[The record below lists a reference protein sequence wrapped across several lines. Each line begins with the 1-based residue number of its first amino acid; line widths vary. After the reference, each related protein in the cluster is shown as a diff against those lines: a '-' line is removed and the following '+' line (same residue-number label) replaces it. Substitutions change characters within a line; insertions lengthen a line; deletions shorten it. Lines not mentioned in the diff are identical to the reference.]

1 MIRMTLVSLALLT
14 LVGCASKVT
23 TCFELGENA
32 HVSGNFGYFY
42 DSAEVNL
49 QGPGH
54 FQRLAKD
61 STTNPC
67 YPLKEQP

>member
-1 MIRMTLVSLALLT
+1 MIRLVLASLALLT
-14 LVGCASKVT
+14 LVGCTKTT

-32 HVSGNFGYFY
+32 HLNGNLGFFY
-42 DSAEVNL
+42 DSAEFNF
-49 QGPGH
+49 QGPGQ

-61 STTNPC
+61 TQTNPC